1 MHRVVGVIAE
11 GDSSDEARSNAA
23 EFLGYETERGTWID
37 WWQGVKESERW
48 DLKTF
53 PDKPILLTSIT
64 ANTLCKKLIKNAQ
77 DDFDNWFKKGLV
89 ELKEQGKK
97 NLENTCINF
106 RLASGGSSC
115 WLFDY
120 TGWGGGTYL
129 RDHEEL
135 ARLKKYLKKDN
146 KKAYLCLFD
155 THN

>member
-1 MHRVVGVIAE
+1 MHRVVGIIAE

-23 EFLGYETERGTWID
+23 EFLDNECERSTWID
-37 WWQGVKESERW
+37 WWQGVKESQRW
-48 DLKTF
+48 DLKHF

-64 ANTLCKKLIKNAQ
+64 SNTLCKNLIKNAQ
-77 DDFDNWFKKGLV
+77 NDFDRWFNRGLE
-89 ELKEQGKK
+89 ELKVQGKK
-97 NLENTCINF
+97 NLDNTCSNF

-120 TGWGGGTYL
+120 TSWGGGAYI
-129 RDHEEL
+129 RDYEEL
-135 ARLKKYLKKDN
+135 ARLKKYMKKEK